1 MNIRTWRFISLL
13 LAALAMGMHLAHAL
27 ELAPKL
33 QWDAE
38 LYLPV
43 QTSLYEW
50 FGKIGP
56 IFEVGALVS
65 VSILAYQLQARRPA
79 FQFTLGSAVSI
90 VLALLVWVLF
100 VLPANSQIVQ
110 IDPGSIPVDW
120 STWRDQWQFGQAA
133 IFILHIIGFSSLIQ
147 SVLVE
152 TSGEAPR

>member
-1 MNIRTWRFISLL
+1 VNIRTWRFISLL

-56 IFEVGALVS
+56 IFEVGALVL
-65 VSILAYQLQARRPA
+65 VSILTYRLRARRPA
-79 FQFTLGSAVSI
+79 FQFTLVSAVSI

-100 VLPANSQIVQ
+100 VLPANSQIMR
-110 IDPGSIPVDW
+110 IDPGSIPADW
-120 STWRDQWQFGQAA
+120 STWRDQWQFGQAG

-152 TSGEAPR
+152 TDADTG